1 MNKIVL
7 CCIVVLTIYLI
18 EQIIISVIACVGE
31 WKKVTRP
38 EEKAKRR
45 NHIVINGRKY
55 YPKRVGRETDCKTEC
70 PLYAHC
76 EKGSHSICMALQ
88 HPYEDVIMVEDN
100 GE

>member
-1 MNKIVL
+1 MNTL
-7 CCIVVLTIYLI
+7 
-18 EQIIISVIACVGE
+18 IIICLVLVILDLLAQLSYFASAIRYQ
-31 WKKVTRP
+31 WKKVNRP

-45 NHIVINGRKY
+45 NYIVINGRKY

-76 EKGSHSICMALQ
+76 EKGSHSICLALQ
-88 HPYEDVIMVEDN
+88 HPYEDVIMVESN

>member
-1 MNKIVL
+1 MNVL
-7 CCIVVLTIYLI
+7 ICCCLLLVVVYLI
-18 EQIIISVIACVGE
+18 VQIVIDVLVVFSG
-31 WKKVTRP
+31 WKKVTSP

-70 PLYAHC
+70 PLYSHC
-76 EKGSHSICMALQ
+76 EKGSYSICMSLQ
-88 HPYEDVIMVEDN
+88 HPYEDVIMEEEN